1 MQFADFIKRALEV
14 RQQFAEYEQKKYGQE
29 WTTAQLVQGF
39 VVDVGDLVRL
49 SMAKSGIRQ
58 VENLDE
64 KLAHELADC
73 LWSILV
79 IAEKYDVDLET
90 AFFANMDSLE
100 AYLQN
105 K

>member
-1 MQFADFIKRALEV
+1 M
-14 RQQFAEYEQKKYGQE
+14 
-29 WTTAQLVQGF
+29 
-39 VVDVGDLVRL
+39 GDLVRL
-49 SMAKSGIRQ
+49 SMVKSGVRQ
-58 VENLDE
+58 VADLDE

-73 LWSILV
+73 LWSVLV

-100 AYLQN
+100 EHLQN